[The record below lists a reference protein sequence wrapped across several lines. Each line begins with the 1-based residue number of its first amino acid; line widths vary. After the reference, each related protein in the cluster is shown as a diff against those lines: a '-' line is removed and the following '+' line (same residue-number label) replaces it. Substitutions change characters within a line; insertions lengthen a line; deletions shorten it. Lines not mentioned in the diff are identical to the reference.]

1 MSSSSSSSSSSS
13 MADEVTSLDG
23 DEINLDLNMDL
34 AMDIMD
40 ENDEIGQLVK
50 EALFDIAFEV

>member
-1 MSSSSSSSSSSS
+1 VSSSSSSSSSSS
-13 MADEVTSLDG
+13 LTDEMRSLDG
-23 DEINLDLNMDL
+23 DEMNLDLNMDF

-40 ENDEIGQLVK
+40 ENDEIGKLVK